1 MYNLLTMM
9 DLNAEEIMVI
19 LNEAQQFSE
28 GGVWMPEEKKFVAN
42 LFFEPSTRTR
52 FSFEV
57 AEKKLGLEVLNFE
70 AESSSVQ
77 KGETLY
83 DTVQTMAAIGAEA
96 AVIRHPRDSY
106 FEDLAGKVDI
116 PIINAGDGCGNHPTQ
131 SLLDLLTIYQEF
143 NRFAGLDIVIAGDI
157 RHSRV
162 ARSNEQILKRL
173 GANVYFCAPEP
184 WQSHV
189 SAPGQY
195 ISMDEAAEKADV
207 MMLLRIQHERHQ
219 LRAVQSAEDYHRQY
233 GLTAE
238 RAKRMKPESIIMH
251 PAPVNRGVE
260 IADDLVESGQSRIF
274 KQMKNGVFIR
284 MAVLK
289 RALQTKGDY
298 AHGYYL
304 EKC

>member
-9 DLNAEEIMVI
+9 DLNTDEIMVM
-19 LNEAQQFSE
+19 LKEAQHFAE
-28 GGVWMPEEKKFVAN
+28 GGVWTPDDKRFVAN

-70 AESSSVQ
+70 AGSSSVQ

-83 DTVQTMAAIGAEA
+83 DTVQTMAAIGADA

-106 FEDLAGKVDI
+106 FEELAGKVDI

-143 NRFAGLDIVIAGDI
+143 GRFSGLNVVIAGDI

-162 ARSNEQILKRL
+162 ARSNEEILNRL
-173 GANVYFCAPEP
+173 GANVYFSAPGQ

-195 ISMDEAAEKADV
+195 IPMDEAVEKADV

-219 LRAVQSAEDYHRQY
+219 LKAVHSSEEYHLQY
-233 GLTAE
+233 GLTAD
-238 RAKRMKPESIIMH
+238 RAKRMKRESIIMH

-260 IADDLVESGQSRIF
+260 IADELVESKQSRIF
-274 KQMKNGVFIR
+274 KQMKNGVYVR

-289 RALQTKGDY
+289 RALQMKGDY